1 MAGPSVGYMG
11 TDEPEPRF
19 QSKPARR
26 NFRGS
31 PEMSL
36 PPRSQGQQGSEDT
49 RAIPAEVM
57 PPSEMDYEATGD
69 MVTDRGAEAGIDPA
83 DPAFI
88 SSLRARYPDDP
99 ELQQALDYIEGLSA
113 AEAGS
118 DPALLGGNSPMAP
131 PEY

>member
-1 MAGPSVGYMG
+1 MAGPNAGYMG

-49 RAIPAEVM
+49 RAIPSEVA
-57 PPSEMDYEATGD
+57 PPDGMDYEATGN
-69 MVTDRGAEAGIDPA
+69 MVMDQAGAAGIDPA

-88 SSLRARYPDDP
+88 ARLRERYLDDP

-131 PEY
+131 SY